1 MSIKSFPIL
10 PERMTAS
17 WLESALGV
25 GVASVEVEPIGEGAG
40 FAGSVYRVRP
50 EYGDSD
56 TGLPETLIWKT
67 ISQDARTRGFLTT
80 LGVYE
85 REARF
90 YGQLA
95 GGLEVAPRCYFF
107 QFDGEE
113 GTFCLIIEDV
123 SYMRPGDQIEGCTFE
138 EALSVVREMARLH
151 SMFWAEQPDDQLIGW
166 VPTFDGGSGYFERM
180 HSAAWRQLARTME
193 GVPEGLLEA
202 ARQIGPRVSDVKA
215 RLSRPPLTLT
225 HGDLRLDNVFFGRGA
240 NAAGIKLI
248 DWQAIRRGRGAYDL
262 AYFISTSVPAEMRK
276 LRQDELIE
284 AYLETLRE
292 GEVEGYSVEDCR
304 EDFGWALLDI
314 VTFVGI
320 IGSTLDFQ
328 SDRGLELA
336 NTIMSRLSH
345 ALEDNSAL
353 DLLD

>member
-1 MSIKSFPIL
+1 MSDTRFPIS
-10 PERMTAS
+10 PEQMTAS
-17 WLESALGV
+17 WLGSALGV
-25 GVASVEVEPIGEGAG
+25 EIASVEVEPVGEGAG
-40 FAGSVYRVRP
+40 FAGSVYRLRL
-50 EYGDSD
+50 EYEDSE

-67 ISQDARTRGFLTT
+67 VSGDAQTRGFLTT

-90 YGQLA
+90 YSQLA
-95 GGLEVAPRCYFF
+95 GGLQIAPRSYFS
-107 QFDGEE
+107 QFDAEE
-113 GTFCLIIEDV
+113 GTFCLLIEDV
-123 SYMRPGDQIEGCTFE
+123 SYIRPGDQIQGCTFE
-138 EALSVVREMARLH
+138 EALAVIREAARLH
-151 SMFWAEQPDDQLIGW
+151 SMFWAEQPDEGLGW

-180 HSAAWRQLARTME
+180 HSAAWRQLERTME
-193 GVPEGLLEA
+193 GIPEGLIEA
-202 ARQIGPRVSDVKA
+202 AQRIGPRVSDVKA
-215 RLSRPPLTLT
+215 RLSRPPLTFT
-225 HGDLRLDNVFFGRGA
+225 HGDLRLDNIFFGRDLGGD
-240 NAAGIKLI
+240 GIKLI

-262 AYFISTSVPAEMRK
+262 AYFLSTSVPAEMRK

-292 GEVEGYSVEDCR
+292 GGVEGYSVEDCR
-304 EDFGWALLDI
+304 DDFGWALLDI

-345 ALEDNSAL
+345 AVEDNSAL

>member
-1 MSIKSFPIL
+1 MSANPFPIS

-25 GVASVEVEPIGEGAG
+25 GIAGVDIEPIGEGAG

-50 EYGDSD
+50 DYRDSD

-67 ISQDARTRGFLTT
+67 VSGDERTRGFLTT

-90 YGQLA
+90 YAQLA
-95 GGLEVAPRCYFF
+95 DGLEIAPRSYFS
-107 QFDGEE
+107 QFDAEE

-123 SYMRPGDQIEGCTFE
+123 SYMRAGDQVQGCAFE
-138 EALSVVREMARLH
+138 EALSVVREAAWLH
-151 SMFWAEQPDDQLIGW
+151 SAFWAERVDERPEWI
-166 VPTFDGGSGYFERM
+166 PTFDGGSGYFARM
-180 HSAAWRQLARTME
+180 HSVAWRQLARTME
-193 GVPEGLLEA
+193 GIPEGLVEA
-202 ARQIGPRVSDVKA
+202 AQRIGPRVSDVKA

-225 HGDLRLDNVFFGRGA
+225 HGDLRLDNLFFGGGA
-240 NAAGIKLI
+240 NADGIKLI
-248 DWQAIRRGRGAYDL
+248 DWQAIRMGRGAYDL
-262 AYFISTSVPAEMRK
+262 AYFLSTSVPADMRN

-284 AYLETLRE
+284 AYVETLRE
-292 GEVEGYSVEDCR
+292 GGVEGYSMEDCR

-328 SDRGLELA
+328 SSRGLELSG
-336 NTIMSRLSH
+336 TIISRLWQTI
-345 ALEDNSAL
+345 EDSSAL
-353 DLLD
+353 ALLD

>member
-10 PERMTAS
+10 PEEMTPS

-25 GVASVEVEPIGEGAG
+25 EIASVEVEPIGEGAG
-40 FAGSVYRVRP
+40 FAGSVYRLRP
-50 EYGDSD
+50 EYQN
-56 TGLPETLIWKT
+56 TATRLPETLIWKAV
-67 ISQDARTRGFLTT
+67 SGDARTRDFLTT

-95 GGLEVAPRCYFF
+95 DGLQIAPRPYFS
-107 QFDGEE
+107 QFDVEE

-123 SYMRPGDQIEGCTFE
+123 SYMMPGDQIEGCTFE
-138 EALSVVREMARLH
+138 EALSVIREVARLH
-151 SMFWAEQPDDQLIGW
+151 SMFWAELPDDQLIGW

-180 HSAAWRQLARTME
+180 HSAAWRRLARTME
-193 GVPEGLLEA
+193 GVPEGLIEA
-202 ARQIGPRVSDVKA
+202 AQRIGPRVSDIKT
-215 RLSRPPLTLT
+215 RLSLAPVTLT
-225 HGDLRLDNVFFGRGA
+225 HGDLRLDNVFFGRRP
-240 NAAGIKLI
+240 NADSIKLI

-262 AYFISTSVPAEMRK
+262 AYFLSTSVLVEMRK
-276 LRQDELIE
+276 LRQDQLIGTYVETLIE
-284 AYLETLRE
+284 
-292 GEVEGYSVEDCR
+292 GGVEGYSVGDCR
-304 EDFGWALLDI
+304 KDFRWALLDI

-336 NTIMSRLSH
+336 NTIMSRLFH

>member
-10 PERMTAS
+10 PEQMTAS

-25 GVASVEVEPIGEGAG
+25 EIASVEVEPVGEGTG
-40 FAGSVYRVRP
+40 FAGSVHRLRP
-50 EYGDSD
+50 EYKDSV
-56 TGLPETLIWKT
+56 TRLPETLIWKT
-67 ISQDARTRGFLTT
+67 VSGDARTRGFLTT
-80 LGVYE
+80 LGAYE

-90 YGQLA
+90 YGKLS
-95 GGLEVAPRCYFF
+95 GGHEIAPRCYYS
-107 QFDGEE
+107 QFDAEE

-123 SYMRPGDQIEGCTFE
+123 SYMISGDQIEGCTFE
-138 EALSVVREMARLH
+138 EALSVVREAARLH
-151 SMFWAEQPDDQLIGW
+151 SMFWAEQPDDQKIGW

-193 GVPEGLLEA
+193 GVPEGLIEA
-202 ARQIGPRVSDVKA
+202 AQRIGPRVSDIKA
-215 RLSRPPLTLT
+215 RLSRPPLMLT
-225 HGDLRLDNVFFGRGA
+225 HGDLRLDNVFFGSSADAA
-240 NAAGIKLI
+240 NIKLI

-262 AYFISTSVPAEMRK
+262 AYFLSTSVPADMRK
-276 LRQDELIE
+276 QRQDELVE
-284 AYLETLRE
+284 AYVETLFE
-292 GEVEGYSVEDCR
+292 NGVEGYSIEDCR

>member
-1 MSIKSFPIL
+1 MSSERFPIS

-25 GVASVEVEPIGEGAG
+25 EIASAEIEPIGEGAG
-40 FAGSVYRVRP
+40 FAGSVHRVRP
-50 EYGDSD
+50 EYRDSG

-67 ISQDARTRGFLTT
+67 VSGDERTRGFLTT

-95 GGLEVAPRCYFF
+95 DGLRIAPRPYFS
-107 QFDGEE
+107 QFDAEE

-123 SYMRPGDQIEGCTFE
+123 SYMKPGDQIEGCTFE
-138 EALSVVREMARLH
+138 EALSVVREAARLH
-151 SMFWAEQPDDQLIGW
+151 SAFWSDRVDNQLNW

-180 HSAAWRQLARTME
+180 HSAAWRQLERTLE
-193 GVPEGLLEA
+193 GIPEGLIEA
-202 ARQIGPRVSDVKA
+202 AKRIGPRVSDVKA
-215 RLSRPPLTLT
+215 RLSEKPLTFV
-225 HGDLRLDNVFFGRGA
+225 HGDLRLDNVFFGHSP
-240 NAAGIKLI
+240 NTDSIKLI
-248 DWQAIRRGRGAYDL
+248 DWQAIRMGRGVYDL
-262 AYFISTSVPAEMRK
+262 AYFLFTSVPSDMRK
-276 LRQDELIE
+276 LRQDELVE
-284 AYLETLRE
+284 AYLDTLRE
-292 GEVEGYSVEDCR
+292 GGVEGYEAEDCR
-304 EDFGWALLDI
+304 EDIGWALLDI

-328 SDRGLELA
+328 SARGLELSQ
-336 NTIMSRLSH
+336 TIISRLWQ
-345 ALEDNSAL
+345 AIEDSSAL